1 MQVGHWLHVEHPFC
15 CQSCFFIRQTAAISS
30 FRVHEEE
37 NGKAVAKE
45 TSS

>member
-1 MQVGHWLHVEHPFC
+1 M
-15 CQSCFFIRQTAAISS
+15 SIMFFIRQTAAISS